1 MWSFAVGMFMIALSP
16 NSLRL
21 TAIYGLTG
29 GLAIL
34 LTGAIVGDWVDRYP
48 RMKGMF
54 QNVAYNFTC

>member
-1 MWSFAVGMFMIALSP
+1 MWSFAVGMFLIALSP

-34 LTGAIVGDWVDRYP
+34 LTGAIVGDWVDGYP
-48 RMKGMF
+48 RTKGLF